1 MTATTQTLDD
11 LLRPGHAR
19 DNVGAWR
26 WSVRRH
32 LVPVRDRL
40 LRDHPDRREAWLSA
54 RAARTLR
61 ERDELLARLNS
72 LASQVL
78 VAANLEDLDD
88 VADRLSRLLVD
99 IAHHHQRV
107 HDLAWD
113 DVELE
118 IGGSE

>member
-1 MTATTQTLDD
+1 MAATTGTLQE
-11 LLRPGHAR
+11 LLRPQHAQ
-19 DNVGAWR
+19 DNLDAWR

-40 LRDHPDRREAWLSA
+40 AHEPPSRREAWLSA

-61 ERDELLARLNS
+61 ERDTLLGRLNR

-78 VAANLEDLDD
+78 VAPD
-88 VADRLSRLLVD
+88 VDRLRSELSRLLGD
-99 IAHHHQRV
+99 IDRHAQRMS
-107 HDLAWD
+107 DLAYD
-113 DVELE
+113 EVELE